1 MLSLVSGGF
10 RIRKTDRSH
19 LYGLQGKAHDQNG
32 SKRAKVTDDDD
43 DETIAT
49 LTCTKRI
56 ANEHLIDL
64 VWLDDSEMVA
74 VGVNPVTLIA
84 QLPPSLKEKHFGV
97 S

>member
-1 MLSLVSGGF
+1 MEE
-10 RIRKTDRSH
+10 
-19 LYGLQGKAHDQNG
+19 
-32 SKRAKVTDDDD
+32 DDD
-43 DETIAT
+43 DEAVAT

-64 VWLDDSEMVA
+64 AWLDDSEMVA

>member
-1 MLSLVSGGF
+1 MFAIL
-10 RIRKTDRSH
+10 
-19 LYGLQGKAHDQNG
+19 LQGKSNQQYG
-32 SKRAKVTDDDD
+32 SKRSKVEADDD

-64 VWLDDSEMVA
+64 AWLDDSEMVA

-84 QLPPSLKEKHFGV
+84 QLPPSLKEKRFGV